1 MIAAMETAHVF
12 GHHENLFGIHT
23 DPLAISKTNKNTS
36 HCKTAVIMLTAGM
49 LTNVGPS
56 RLHVS
61 LAADL
66 AEQGIGSF
74 RFDLSGIG
82 ESLPVAG
89 QGASVVRA
97 IGEVKQA
104 MDFLQREHDYSQFM
118 LFGLCSGADDAIAT
132 ALQDDRI
139 VAVCSM
145 DGCGYRTQKYSLYA
159 AWRKYLP
166 KVISPLKWIQLGKK
180 WFLKEP
186 IKGSSMPLG
195 SDIREFPCCEQAEQE
210 IRSLADRGVQLLF
223 LYTGGVIDY
232 YSYERQFYDMFPLL
246 KGRNEIKVE
255 YHPRWDHV
263 AFLEEDRLQL
273 VDRVTTWLV
282 DGEPQ
287 SRDCQVADC
296 QVAV

>member
-145 DGCGYRTQKYSLYA
+145 DGCGYRTQMYALYA
-159 AWRKYLP
+159 AWRKYVP
-166 KVISPLKWIQLGKK
+166 KVISPFKWIQLGKK
-180 WFLKEP
+180 WLHTEP
-186 IKGSSMPLG
+186 INGSSMPLG
-195 SDIREFPCCEQAEQE
+195 SDIREFPCCDQAEKE
-210 IRSLADRGVQLLF
+210 IRSLADRGVRLLF

-232 YSYERQFYDMFPLL
+232 YSYEQQFYDMFPSLQ
-246 KGRNEIKVE
+246 GRNEIKVE
-255 YHPRWDHV
+255 YHPQWDHV

-273 VDRVTTWLV
+273 IAQVKDWLV
-282 DGEPQ
+282 NVESP
-287 SRDCQVADC
+287 SCDCQVG
-296 QVAV
+296 V